1 MFKRIKLTKK
11 YAITIILAAILI
23 SMMISIKFKPAYAVT
38 INNELIGYVN
48 NKEEFQEKINKEVLT
63 SDDEKVAFVSL
74 DNVEYSLQYVNK
86 STVNEEDTLEK
97 VKENSKNIY
106 RVYEITNG
114 DKEDTIYVAS
124 MEEAENIVSSLKQEF
139 SEIETD
145 LAIGEIYL
153 ETEATQEAIDEA
165 KSKVQEK
172 LQKQVEEKEKENRTV
187 NGIYLACLP
196 VTGGSISSR
205 YGAVESI
212 RDHTHGGLDIAASYG
227 TPIKAA
233 AAGTVSYS
241 GVMGGYGN
249 LIIIDHGNGI
259 TTYYG
264 HCSELYAT
272 EGQTVEPG
280 DVVAAVGSTGNST
293 GNHCH
298 FEIRIDGDTVNP
310 QNYLYNNE

>member
-1 MFKRIKLTKK
+1 MFKRLKLTKK
-11 YAITIILAAILI
+11 YAIAVIIATILI

-38 INNELIGYVN
+38 INNELIGYVD

-63 SDDEKVAFVSL
+63 STDEKVAFVSL
-74 DNVEYSLQYVNK
+74 DNVEYSLKYVNK

-97 VKENSKNIY
+97 IKESSKNIY
-106 RVYEITNG
+106 RVYEITTG
-114 DKEDTIYVAS
+114 DAENTIYVGS
-124 MEEAENIVSSLKQEF
+124 MEEAENIVSNLKQEF
-139 SEIETD
+139 TEIDTD
-145 LAIGEIYL
+145 LSIGEIYL
-153 ETEATQEAIDEA
+153 ENEVTQEAIDEA
-165 KSKVQEK
+165 KSKFEEK
-172 LQKQVEEKEKENRTV
+172 LQKQVEEKEKEERTV

-233 AAGTVSYS
+233 ASGTVSYS

-249 LIIIDHGNGI
+249 LVIIDHGNGI

-272 EGQTVEPG
+272 EGETVEAG
-280 DVVAAVGSTGNST
+280 DVIAAVGSTGNST

-298 FEIRIDGDTVNP
+298 FEVRIDDETVNP
-310 QNYLYNNE
+310 QNYLYKED